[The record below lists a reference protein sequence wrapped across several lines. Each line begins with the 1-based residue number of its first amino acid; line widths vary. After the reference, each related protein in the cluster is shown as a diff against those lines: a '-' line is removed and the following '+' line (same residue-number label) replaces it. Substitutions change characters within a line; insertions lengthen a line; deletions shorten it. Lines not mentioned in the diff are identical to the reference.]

1 MSAPGLAVSHPVV
14 RDVIRRAALE
24 VPGVIRVGRGG
35 PAWRRTLSGRAVAIR
50 LHDGVVDARV
60 VVVARAAQPL
70 PDLAAEVRTAGATA
84 IGRLLGLELGAVSV
98 VVDGVGA

>member
-24 VPGVIRVGRGG
+24 VPGVLRVGRGG
-35 PAWRRTLSGRAVAIR
+35 PAWRRALSGRAVAVR

-70 PDLAAEVRTAGATA
+70 PDLAAEVRIAVATA
-84 IGRLLGLELGAVSV
+84 IVRLLGLELGAVSV